1 MEQFNAVLNQ
11 VLIFLIIM
19 IIGFIAV
26 KVKFLAREALPVITR
41 LFTRVIVPF
50 ILFVNTVNGA
60 TRSEL
65 IETLYLSGAYVC
77 VFAVLLTVT
86 RLLPKLLK
94 LKGNKVPLFSLA
106 CSFGNVGFV
115 GIPLLVSV
123 FGQRAMLYVTMYAIV
138 DQFIFWTY
146 GYSLSFPV
154 ENKLKFTPKT
164 LVNMINP
171 PIIAMILSIVMIL
184 LDARLPA
191 VLDNAFTSMAVSG
204 TALPF
209 LYIGGMLA
217 TLDIKKL
224 LSHYEFYI
232 GISVKMVIMPILI
245 FLAIRALGISQEIA
259 VSSALLFGLPTI
271 ALVPMIAG
279 ANGSDVEYGTAL
291 VLVYT
296 VASLITLTLVSYIT
310 TISHNN

>member
-115 GIPLLVSV
+115 GIPLLVSA
-123 FGQRAMLYVTMYAIV
+123 FGQKAMLYVTMYAIV

-154 ENKLKFTPKT
+154 DKKLKFT
-164 LVNMINP
+164 LRNLANMINP
-171 PIIAMILSIVMIL
+171 PIIAMILSLIIIMLDVKVPAL
-184 LDARLPA
+184 L
-191 VLDNAFTSMAVSG
+191 NSAFTSMAVSG

-209 LYIGGMLA
+209 IFIGGMLA
-217 TLDIKKL
+217 TLNLKDL
-224 LSHYEFYI
+224 LKNYEFYV
-232 GISVKMVIMPILI
+232 GIMVKMVIFPICI
-245 FLAIRALGISQEIA
+245 FLAMRAVGIGHEPA
-259 VSSALLFGLPTI
+259 AASALLFGLPTI
-271 ALVPMIAG
+271 AIVPMLAI
-279 ANGSDVEYGTAL
+279 ANGSDEEYGTAA
-291 VLVYT
+291 VLVFT
-296 VASLITLTLVSYIT
+296 VASLLTLTFVSYVT
-310 TISHNN
+310 TMVF

>member
-19 IIGFIAV
+19 IIGFLAV
-26 KVKFLAREALPVITR
+26 KAKFLAREALPVITR

-65 IETLYLSGAYVC
+65 VSTLYLSGIYVC
-77 VFAVLLTVT
+77 VFAVLITTT
-86 RLLPKLLK
+86 RMLPKILR
-94 LKGNKVPLFSLA
+94 LKGNKAPLFTLSY
-106 CSFGNVGFV
+106 SFGNVGFV
-115 GIPLLVSV
+115 GIPLLVAT

-171 PIIAMILSIVMIL
+171 PIIAMILSIVIIL
-184 LDARLPA
+184 LDVRVPEL
-191 VLDNAFTSMAVSG
+191 LDRAFTSMAISG

-209 LYIGGMLA
+209 LYIGGMIA

-224 LSHYEFYI
+224 LKHYEFYVGITVKMIIIPICIFLVIRAI
-232 GISVKMVIMPILI
+232 GINH
-245 FLAIRALGISQEIA
+245 EIA

-271 ALVPMIAG
+271 ALVPMLAG
-279 ANGSDVEYGTAL
+279 ANGSDVEYGTAV
-291 VLVYT
+291 VLVST
-296 VASLITLTLVSYIT
+296 VASLFTLTLVSYVT
-310 TISHNN
+310 GMLL